1 MQPSLGHEES
11 KELMSNDQEIIQ
23 AIDNQ
28 HTEIIQLLQKLVS
41 IPSNAG
47 DEGELAEFLLG
58 EFERIGM
65 RASINPLGDVNGV
78 LGEPGGDGYFL
89 LNTHL
94 DQAEPGEMPEPFS
107 GALMDGS
114 KFEDSG
120 EVIYGRGTN
129 GQKSALAGFMFAIK
143 TILDLQIPLKR
154 GILLNANVFEENG
167 GHISPEYLLN
177 QEHYS
182 IFASICGEHTDLRP
196 VNRQRGMIHIPLKI
210 NGIGGHAASPEGK
223 SSALLGMAKVI
234 TSLSELAATLPKDD
248 VLGNALV
255 SINKLF
261 VSPNVANAI
270 PDSCQ
275 ATIDIRQP
283 ASIEREKIV
292 SIVQD
297 NIASVVKTQPGLS
310 FDSGITK
317 KKVVSHNGFEAWSD
331 GCMYPFFT
339 PEDHPIVSG
348 LVDCIEAVTGE
359 RRATQLWKISSE
371 AGYYSSIASIPVVAF
386 GPGEDRFT
394 HNNIEHVKV
403 DDVITAAKVYA
414 LMIFRMCAA

>member
-1 MQPSLGHEES
+1 
-11 KELMSNDQEIIQ
+11 MSIEQKIV
-23 AIDNQ
+23 ASIDHRRN
-28 HTEIIQLLQKLVS
+28 EIIQLLQKLVS

-47 DEGELAEFLLG
+47 DEGALARFLL
-58 EFERIGM
+58 EAFQRIGLCTV
-65 RASINPLGDVNGV
+65 INPLGDVNGV
-78 LGEPGGDGYFL
+78 LGYDKGDGYFL

-94 DQAEPGEMPEPFS
+94 DQAEPGDMPDPYS
-107 GALMDGS
+107 GAILDGS
-114 KFEDSG
+114 KFGDVG

-129 GQKSALAGFMFAIK
+129 GQKSALAGFMMAIQ

-210 NGIGGHAASPEGK
+210 TGVGGHAASPEGK
-223 SSALLGMAKVI
+223 SSALLGMAKTIVG
-234 TSLSELAATLPKDD
+234 LSELAQTFPKDEK
-248 VLGNALV
+248 LGDALV
-255 SINKLF
+255 SINKVS

-283 ASIEREKIV
+283 ASIRRDEIV
-292 SIVQD
+292 
-297 NIASVVKTQPGLS
+297 ASVQAEIGRVVASQPGLG
-310 FDSGITK
+310 FESGIIK
-317 KKVVSHNGFEAWSD
+317 KKVISHTGYQAWSD
-331 GCMYPFFT
+331 GCMYPFYT
-339 PEDHPIVSG
+339 PEDQPVVAELINC
-348 LVDCIEAVTGE
+348 LELVTGV
-359 RRATQLWKISSE
+359 RRNTELWKISSE
-371 AGYYSSIASIPVVAF
+371 AGYYSSIANIPVVAF

-394 HNNIEHVKV
+394 HNNIEHVRV
-403 DDVITAAKVYA
+403 EDVITATKVYA
-414 LMIFRMCAA
+414 LMIQRMCAAEI